1 LEPQDFSAVCKLKSF
16 NKAGHMQAGYFIIA
30 ILGCAD
36 GSTTA
41 CTPVM
46 TVPTHYSTEAE
57 CVAAT
62 RETLLKHTDFD
73 FPSLF
78 AQCRPA
84 KPSTSA
90 DRDSDQKSK
99 AETRRG

>member
-1 LEPQDFSAVCKLKSF
+1 ME
-16 NKAGHMQAGYFIIA
+16 AGYFIIA

-36 GSTTA
+36 GSTD

-46 TVPTHYSTEAE
+46 TVPTHYATKTA

-62 RETLLKHTDFD
+62 REALLAHSDFD

-78 AQCRPA
+78 AECRPTNPRASVDRQPEA
-84 KPSTSA
+84 KSRT
-90 DRDSDQKSK
+90 
-99 AETRRG
+99 ETRRG

>member
-1 LEPQDFSAVCKLKSF
+1 ME
-16 NKAGHMQAGYFIIA
+16 AGYFLIA

-36 GSTTA
+36 GSTA

-46 TVPTHYSTEAE
+46 TVPTHYATEAE

-62 RETLLKHTDFD
+62 QGALLANSNFD

-78 AQCRPA
+78 AECRPA
-84 KPSTSA
+84 KARAAA
-90 DRDSDQKSK
+90 DREPEPKTSS
-99 AETRRG
+99 ETRRG